1 MKIIL
6 IPGLWLDEA
15 SWDTV
20 AARLRDA
27 GHRVQ
32 ALTLP
37 GVGGS
42 ADDTAAIGIDD
53 WVEAA
58 VAAVDADDDPVVVVG
73 HSGGGNVAWA
83 VADRRPDRVARVVLV
98 DTIPPFP
105 GGSIS
110 EFEVVDG
117 VVPFPGWDFFDEPD
131 VGDLDADVRER
142 EAARAQSVPA
152 RVPTDG
158 VTLSDPRRFA
168 VPVTVLSGS
177 MDEAEFRAAVSEW
190 GRYGEEFSAIADTEV
205 VRLGTG
211 HWPQFSRPDRLAAAI
226 LEAIPD
232 Q

>member
-6 IPGLWLDEA
+6 IPGLWLDET
-15 SWDTV
+15 SWHSV
-20 AARLRDA
+20 APALRDA

-42 ADDTAAIGIDD
+42 GADTAAIGIDD
-53 WVEAA
+53 WVDAA
-58 VAAVDADDDPVVVVG
+58 VAAVDADDDTVVVVG

-98 DTIPPFP
+98 DTVPPFP

-131 VGDLDADVRER
+131 VADLEAEVRER
-142 EAARAQSVPA
+142 EAARAKSVPA

-158 VTLSDPRRFA
+158 VTLSDPRRFS

-177 MDEAEFRAAVSEW
+177 MDDAEFRGAISEW
-190 GRYGEEFSAIADTEV
+190 GPYGEEFQAIADTEV

-211 HWPQFSRPDRLAAAI
+211 HWPQFSQPERLAAAI
-226 LEAIPD
+226 LDALPR